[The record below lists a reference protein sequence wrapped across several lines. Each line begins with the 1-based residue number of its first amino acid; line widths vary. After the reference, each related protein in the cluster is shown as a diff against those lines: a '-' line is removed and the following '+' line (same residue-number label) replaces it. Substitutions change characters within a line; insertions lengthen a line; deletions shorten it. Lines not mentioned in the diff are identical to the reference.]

1 MFGTGLI
8 DLLYTSYIIINIYN
22 IVITYIIY
30 NTDIVLIHTS
40 LHLSVRLRNKKNRS
54 WNNINKPKRKVGRD
68 RERLRPSERDIS
80 TYIIDMESSSNR
92 CDCIIFLMP
101 AVVANS
107 KRNVCAHKTKSS
119 VSSENFAC
127 WHLDFGSFLFSDA
140 NSWKTENCN

>member
-1 MFGTGLI
+1 MMQSLALVSLI
-8 DLLYTSYIIINIYN
+8 YIKSLYMIHNINIYN
-22 IVITYIIY
+22 IVITY

-40 LHLSVRLRNKKNRS
+40 FHLRLKNKKSRS

-80 TYIIDMESSSNR
+80 TYVIDMESSSNR

-127 WHLDFGSFLFSDA
+127 WHLDFWSFLFSDA